1 MVHSSTAVEYIY
13 TIAIALSP
21 VPCLLSVICMQTG
34 VQIFGVHVGRSW
46 ELGCNTAK
54 DILNANIIPLLVF
67 SFSLPPFPSHSL
79 PPSLFP
85 SLLPSPNSLSLTHS
99 SASTTHLWLFCIAV
113 LNEAFSVIPSERQLL
128 SKVGKLPRS
137 PLCQLGIRPHF
148 MVWIT
153 LSPASFSSWEVPC
166 VAFFRWEW
174 DPERR
179 TGLWLDGWVS
189 VWVCRQTV
197 WVTGMV
203 GGLGGY
209 MVHYPWVG
217 EWR

>member
-1 MVHSSTAVEYIY
+1 MLYHPF
-13 TIAIALSP
+13 LR
-21 VPCLLSVICMQTG
+21 
-34 VQIFGVHVGRSW
+34 F
-46 ELGCNTAK
+46 
-54 DILNANIIPLLVF
+54 F
-67 SFSLPPFPSHSL
+67 SFFLSLSSHFSFPL

-85 SLLPSPNSLSLTHS
+85 SLLPSPNSLSSTHP

-113 LNEAFSVIPSERQLL
+113 LKEAFSVIPSERQLL

-174 DPERR
+174 EPERR
-179 TGLWLDGWVS
+179 TGLWMGGWVS
-189 VWVCRQTV
+189 VWVGVQ
-197 WVTGMV
+197 
-203 GGLGGY
+203 GGRSEEMGKGWIGGV
-209 MVHYPWVG
+209 MSKEIGGCDESIDFMQSLTQLNVKWTESWILHRDFEG
-217 EWR
+217 EKRL

>member
-1 MVHSSTAVEYIY
+1 MQKGVYTNFWCANFWCANFWCACGEIMGIRLQHSKGNIKCYI
-13 TIAIALSP
+13 TPSLA
-21 VPCLLSVICMQTG
+21 
-34 VQIFGVHVGRSW
+34 
-46 ELGCNTAK
+46 
-54 DILNANIIPLLVF
+54 F
-67 SFSLPPFPSHSL
+67 SLSLPPFPSHSL
-79 PPSLFP
+79 PPSIFP
-85 SLLPSPNSLSLTHS
+85 SLLPSPNSLSSTHP

-113 LNEAFSVIPSERQLL
+113 LKEAFSVIPSERQLL

-179 TGLWLDGWVS
+179 TGL
-189 VWVCRQTV
+189 
-197 WVTGMV
+197 
-203 GGLGGY
+203 
-209 MVHYPWVG
+209 
-217 EWR
+217 